1 MIIIKIILE
10 HYQEPLLLSDTCIYQ
25 SVKIIIQIIIKIFI
39 IIIIKFK
46 IKIIILSYLINRQHA
61 TVITWHGQIWGNF
74 FPTFCCPKLLILFW
88 EAPFLNVLVLY
99 GRCKNSFRPPLP
111 LSNGQALTPPGNI
124 GKSAP
129 THLGKPLHPSPYR
142 HYPYGNN
149 TFQKGASLINHS
161 QTHIKWKYGLLSVV
175 RKKKKLY
182 DEDNRNK
189 DIVVIF
195 LLCIIICIRNMFT
208 ISTDG
213 NKQIAVIFS
222 LSPPNLSPKNCI
234 YGRSLRQSTK

>member
-1 MIIIKIILE
+1 MKHQTCFSASTSKAGLE
-10 HYQEPLLLSDTCIYQ
+10 EEIFVTTAIFSMNYQQTRFC
-25 SVKIIIQIIIKIFI
+25 
-39 IIIIKFK
+39 
-46 IKIIILSYLINRQHA
+46 QH
-61 TVITWHGQIWGNF
+61 Q
-74 FPTFCCPKLLILFW
+74 LLIR

-99 GRCKNSFRPPLP
+99 GYCQNSFGPPTP
-111 LSNGQALTPPGNI
+111 LWNRQTWKKCPKPSWQALTPPGNI

-129 THLGKPLHPSPYR
+129 NHLGKPLHPSPYR